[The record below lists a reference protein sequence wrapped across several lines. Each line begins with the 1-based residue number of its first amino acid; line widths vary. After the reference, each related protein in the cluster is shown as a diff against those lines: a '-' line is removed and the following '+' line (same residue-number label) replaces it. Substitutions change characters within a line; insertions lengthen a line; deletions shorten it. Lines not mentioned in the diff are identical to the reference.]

1 MRPEGPRRVRTRDAY
16 RPSALGTYWR
26 RRAACWVRVPAI
38 RVPWPPRCYAFR
50 QWAAARGASGAAA
63 PEMREWLHSPHALP
77 WAWEPTALLAAAGTL
92 SGLLVGFLAPL
103 ALPTIRVTFES
114 SG

>member
-1 MRPEGPRRVRTRDAY
+1 MTAH
-16 RPSALGTYWR
+16 
-26 RRAACWVRVPAI
+26 RA
-38 RVPWPPRCYAFR
+38 PPRCYAFR

-92 SGLLVGFLAPL
+92 GGLLVGFLAPL